1 MKSEQMKRCIF
12 NWISSEIDMAE
23 QYGIPVN
30 VDGIRYLACENEKLF
45 RVLEDATYMKE
56 YLGDPS
62 GKIIQINFDKVSQ
75 I

>member
-1 MKSEQMKRCIF
+1 MKRCIY

-30 VDGIRYLACENEKLF
+30 VDGIRYSSGEEDELF
-45 RVLEDATYMKE
+45 EVLEEATYMKE

-62 GKIIQINFDKVSQ
+62 GKIIQINFDKVRQ
-75 I
+75 V